1 MGLITARVVAETLIL
16 SIFPFLACAL
26 SPELAAAYAQS
37 GIPQSIGILPYTLFL
52 MLCYYAVQNG
62 QIKAFLWSAMLAA
75 SYSYLQIASLPPGLQ
90 LNLALKAQLLSL
102 LLPLSL
108 FGFFSWDKVRTPWL
122 RYGLKSLF
130 LFLPFLVG
138 LPLAGKGHF
147 SLTSLPL
154 WEPSKS
160 FSILRLPAASLVLFL
175 FSAYRLPLR
184 VQRHDRAVLNAF
196 ALLGLVPILYIL
208 ARHADPFLNLDVL
221 RMETAFCFSGAALL
235 VLYAVFLNQRQGA
248 FLDRLTG
255 LPNMRALRHV
265 MSHLARRYSVA
276 TADVDLFDKILRIYG
291 QEEARN
297 LLRFVAKHLGETA
310 GRQAF
315 RMDGHRFSVLSAG
328 KDDFELARL
337 MDGICEQLAKKNFY
351 IRRPPRLRA
360 LTSPKDRDRH
370 TDPMAK
376 ERLQISLSVGVASKH
391 DRQKPWDVLLT
402 AHRALRRA
410 KAHGGNTIVLQ
421 GAGPQEPHVEI
432 A

>member
-1 MGLITARVVAETLIL
+1 MGLITARVVAETLVL
-16 SIFPFLACAL
+16 SILPFLACAI
-26 SPELAAAYAQS
+26 SPDLAAAYALT
-37 GIPQSIGILPYTLFL
+37 GIPQSIGVLPYTLFL
-52 MLCYYAVQNG
+52 MLCYYAIQNG
-62 QIKAFLWSAMLAA
+62 QIKAFMWSALLAV
-75 SYSYLQIASLPPGLQ
+75 SYSYLQIRSLPTGLE
-90 LNLALKAQLLSL
+90 LGFVAKAQLLSV

-108 FGFFSWDKVRTPWL
+108 FGFFSWDRVRAPWL
-122 RYGLKSLF
+122 RYSLKSIF
-130 LFLPFLVG
+130 LFLPFAVA
-138 LPLAGKGHF
+138 LPLAGRGYF
-147 SLTSLPL
+147 TVATLPM
-154 WEPSKS
+154 WEPSKG
-160 FSILRLPAASLVLFL
+160 FAILRLPAAAIVLFL

-184 VQRHDRAVLNAF
+184 VQRHDRTVLNAF
-196 ALLGLVPILYIL
+196 ALLGMVPILYIL
-208 ARHADPFLNLDVL
+208 ARHADPFLNLEVL

-265 MSHLARRYSVA
+265 MSHLARKYAVA

-291 QEEARN
+291 EEEARN
-297 LLRFVAKHLGETA
+297 LLRFVAKHLNESA
-310 GRQAF
+310 HRHAF

-328 KDDFELARL
+328 KDDFELARV
-337 MDGICEQLAKKNFY
+337 MDSICEQLAKKNFY

-360 LTSPKDRDRH
+360 LTSSKDRDHRS
-370 TDPMAK
+370 DPLAK